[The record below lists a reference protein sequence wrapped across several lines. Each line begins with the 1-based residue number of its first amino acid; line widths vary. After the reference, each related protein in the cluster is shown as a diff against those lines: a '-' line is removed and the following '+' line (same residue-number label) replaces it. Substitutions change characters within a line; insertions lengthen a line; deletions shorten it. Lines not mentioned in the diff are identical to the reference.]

1 LDERRLADMKIS
13 ILIPC
18 YNEEENARPICEAV
32 KKMLKDDLPSYDYE
46 ILFIDNKSTDRTR
59 EIIRELCKEDK
70 RVKAIF
76 NIKNFGQ
83 FNSPYY
89 GLTQSDGDCTIPLC
103 ADFQDPIELIP
114 RMVHEWENGN
124 KVICMIKTSS
134 KENKFIYFMRGVYY
148 WLVHKMGNVKQIK
161 QFTGFGLYDRSF
173 IDILRRLDDPMPFYR
188 GIVAEYAPD
197 HLEIEYEQQKRKAG
211 KSSNNFMS
219 LFDAAM
225 LSFTSYTKGILRVA
239 TFGGFFM
246 AIASLVVAIVYLVM
260 KLTRW
265 DEFPMGLAP
274 MVIGVY
280 FLGSVQLFFLGF
292 LGEYVMGINQ
302 RVIDRPLVIE
312 EERINFDS

>member
-1 LDERRLADMKIS
+1 MTIS

-18 YNEEENARPICEAV
+18 YNEEDNARPICDAV
-32 KKMLKDDLPSYDYE
+32 RDIIKKELPSYDYE
-46 ILFIDNKSTDRTR
+46 ILFIDNKSTDGTR
-59 EIIRELCKEDK
+59 AVIRQLCAEDPN
-70 RVKAIF
+70 VKAIF

-89 GLTQSDGDCTIPLC
+89 GLTQTTGDCTIPLC
-103 ADFQDPIELIP
+103 ADFQDPVELIP
-114 RMVHEWENGN
+114 TMVHEWEAGH
-124 KVICMIKTSS
+124 KVICMIKSS
-134 KENKFIYFMRGVYY
+134 SHENKFIYFMRGVYY
-148 WLVHKMGNVKQIK
+148 WLVHKMGNVKQIE

-173 IDILRRLDDPMPFYR
+173 IDILRSLDDPMPFYR

-197 HLEIEYEQQKRKAG
+197 HLEIKYEQQRRRAG

-225 LSFTSYTKGILRVA
+225 LSLTSYTKGILRVA
-239 TFGGFFM
+239 TFGGFIM
-246 AIASLVVAIVYLVM
+246 SIASLVVAVVYLVL

-265 DEFPMGLAP
+265 NDFPVGQAP
-274 MVIGVY
+274 MVIGTY

-312 EERINFDS
+312 EERINLDKTSVKEAE

>member
-1 LDERRLADMKIS
+1 MKIS

-18 YNEEENARPICEAV
+18 YNEEDNARAICEAV
-32 KKMLKDDLPSYDYE
+32 KDMLKKDLPSYDYE

-70 RVKAIF
+70 KVKAIF

-114 RMVHEWENGN
+114 RMVHEWENGH
-124 KVICMIKTSS
+124 KVVCMIKSRS
-134 KENKFIYFMRGVYY
+134 KENKFIYFMRSIYY

-173 IDILRRLDDPMPFYR
+173 IDILRKLDDPTPFYR

-197 HLEIEYEQQKRKAG
+197 HLEIEYEQQKRRAG

-225 LSFTSYTKGILRVA
+225 LSLTSYTKGILRVA
-239 TFGGFFM
+239 TFGGFLM

-265 DEFPMGLAP
+265 YDFPVGQAP

-280 FLGSVQLFFLGF
+280 FIGSVQLFFLGF
-292 LGEYVMGINQ
+292 LGEYVMSINQ

-312 EERINFDS
+312 EERINFPENDNE